1 MDLFVSLRVP
11 RCTCA
16 RALLHLCVP
25 LYGPRV
31 PVPHADVPPLL
42 RLACTVP
49 SRTSYGNPLR
59 TSYGN
64 PLRTSAHLQRHI
76 MDLFVP
82 LTAPL

>member
-1 MDLFVSLRVP
+1 MDLFVPLRVP

-59 TSYGN
+59 TS
-64 PLRTSAHLQRHI
+64 SHLQRHI
-76 MDLFVP
+76 MDIFVP